1 MQRATDGSRILTAAM
16 ADPANLL
23 DARLWRVSRRNNL
36 ILVNGLLYGDLDVAM
51 ATDPYQCRRTRY
63 C

>member
-51 ATDPYQCRRTRY
+51 AIDPYQCRRTRY